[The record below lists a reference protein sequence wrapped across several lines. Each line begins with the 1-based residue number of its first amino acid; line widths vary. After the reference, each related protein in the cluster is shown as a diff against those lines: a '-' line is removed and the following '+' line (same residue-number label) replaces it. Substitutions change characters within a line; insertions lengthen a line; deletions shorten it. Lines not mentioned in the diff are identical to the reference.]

1 MPFSHH
7 LSSRRCHSWGAFA
20 LPHRLVVAL
29 AVAVTL
35 ALPVVPLVAQAV
47 GGQLTSN
54 LGTAEPF
61 ATLPEHTPLNPVVV
75 ARSGLY
81 VQPILPPASGWT
93 FGAIAEYGSLVER
106 NLKFPDSYLLDAE
119 LSRFRLQ
126 LRRDFSAR
134 WFGSA
139 EWGVAGAQAG
149 FADRFFEQ
157 YHGLI
162 NFTMEERDTRPRNSY
177 GDRLF
182 VRRHGIA
189 RVREPHAPLPTDARV
204 SVGMRAGNTFAT
216 GPGAVLSQTLL
227 SLTLPTAPA
236 RSAYARGVPT
246 VSVLQTLRIS
256 PAARLV
262 LETTGG
268 VGYSPRQGELSE
280 IQRTTFLI
288 GSGAGRLR
296 LWGRSAVY
304 ATVYGQTG
312 LYHDSGFDELDA
324 ADVGVDFGYLW
335 QTAGGRQWRVAL
347 TEDIRRRDPGV
358 DLTLKLSTTR

>member
-1 MPFSHH
+1 MPSSHH
-7 LSSRRCHSWGAFA
+7 LNSACCHSWGVSASPQRLIVA
-20 LPHRLVVAL
+20 LTVAL
-29 AVAVTL
+29 AVAL
-35 ALPVVPLVAQAV
+35 SVVPLAAQAV

-54 LGTAEPF
+54 LGTVEPF
-61 ATLPEHTPLNPVVV
+61 AALPEHTPLNPVVV

-81 VQPILPPASGWT
+81 VQPIMPPASGWT
-93 FGAIAEYGSLVER
+93 FGAIAEYGSLVEK

-119 LSRFRLQ
+119 VSRLRLQ
-126 LRRDFSAR
+126 LRRDFSER

-162 NFTMEERDTRPRNSY
+162 DFTMEERDTRPRNSY

-182 VRRHGIA
+182 VRRHRIA
-189 RVREPHAPLPTDARV
+189 RVREPHGPLPTDVRA

-216 GPGAVLSQTLL
+216 GPSAVLSQTLL

-246 VSVLQTLRIS
+246 VSLLQTLRIS
-256 PAARLV
+256 PAPRLA
-262 LETTGG
+262 LETSGG
-268 VGYSPRQGELSE
+268 VGYSPRQGALAD

-304 ATVYGQTG
+304 ATVYGQTA
-312 LYHDSGFDELDA
+312 LYRDSGLNELDA
-324 ADVGVDFGYLW
+324 ADLGMDFGYLW
-335 QTAGGRQWRVAL
+335 QSAGGRLWQVAL